1 VARCHRESLR
11 LTDGVGLEVRCLL
24 GNLWITEEGNHEDKI
39 IGNGESFVL
48 DRHGLSLVTA
58 LGGPALL
65 VVRRAPSLLHIH
77 CGMRRKRHGGCRR
90 RENLQRKPK
99 SRFSGP
105 AAGRLCRFV
114 RKLPLRRAPL
124 SDASERGLGDLG
136 QDFRS

>member
-1 VARCHRESLR
+1 M
-11 LTDGVGLEVRCLL
+11 RCLL

-77 CGMRRKRHGGCRR
+77 CGMRRKRMAAAADAKTYS
-90 RENLQRKPK
+90 ENLK
-99 SRFSGP
+99 
-105 AAGRLCRFV
+105 AAFPDLRQAGFV
-114 RKLPLRRAPL
+114 DLSASYLYGAPH
-124 SDASERGLGDLG
+124 
-136 QDFRS
+136 